1 MKKSNTNL
9 SVTITEG
16 SRNISFLLDFL
27 ANAGRDYLLI
37 SEIEQL
43 EKLQQLLVASTDD
56 QAFAEVFPQK
66 DIDDFLDE
74 HGKPLAY
81 VRGDKGT
88 HLRNHVIPHCARKAY
103 DMLIGAHF
111 ANELNDVDVER
122 FAACDNLYDAAVVVA
137 KPMSPARSLKACLMA
152 KLDRKAE
159 ACYMS

>member
-1 MKKSNTNL
+1 MRKSNTNL
-9 SVTITEG
+9 TIPTTEG
-16 SRNISFLLDFL
+16 GWNIAFLLDFL
-27 ANAGRDYLLI
+27 ANAKKNYLLVT
-37 SEIEQL
+37 EIDQL
-43 EKLQQLLVASTDD
+43 EKLQRLLLASTDD

-103 DMLIGAHF
+103 DMLISAHS

-122 FAACDNLYDAAVVVA
+122 FAACDSLYDAAVVVA